1 MHRHFDKILSPR
13 FEEYEEATR
22 YPEPQLQQVKVLEP
36 HLACRLGIPSGHHE
50 DVVSHKQVSDPVL
63 AHQMNRA
70 QAETKKGIYA
80 VRKIMH
86 VCIGCS
92 GRVRNKLMKL
102 TPSSPDYFWYCA
114 KNLRSTGNK
123 LFQRRAT
130 GAFHTRTKTYLEMC
144 QKVYHRFSWNLRRSC
159 NPSPFEK
166 SWNKHG
172 ARFKVVFTIP
182 ESEKRNID
190 KPTI

>member
-70 QAETKKGIYA
+70 QAETKRRYTQ
-80 VRKIMH
+80 
-86 VCIGCS
+86 S
-92 GRVRNKLMKL
+92 GK
-102 TPSSPDYFWYCA
+102 SSIFVHRLFWA
-114 KNLRSTGNK
+114 
-123 LFQRRAT
+123 
-130 GAFHTRTKTYLEMC
+130 
-144 QKVYHRFSWNLRRSC
+144 
-159 NPSPFEK
+159 
-166 SWNKHG
+166 
-172 ARFKVVFTIP
+172 
-182 ESEKRNID
+182 SEE
-190 KPTI
+190 